1 MVLASF
7 YHICVVGV
15 SAFSQK
21 ERYPM
26 ASSPTLQRPP
36 HLGTTNNH
44 HKTRS
49 AGLRFWQIFVGTALA
64 ILMATTLVLADNN
77 NSALSA
83 ITGRVVD
90 KQGQPVSG
98 ATITVK
104 NPQTGLSQ
112 NLATNAQGLFQFEN
126 LVGGDYQVSIVA
138 KGFSLNPQAVSLVAG
153 NATNLELVVAASDNS
168 ANLADEVIQLR
179 HQLAETGE
187 QVAKLTVMVQDLQ
200 AKLNNSQPNIATA
213 SRANLNANTNIAPS
227 TPSPY
232 TPATQPQE
240 PTPQKT
246 TSTIDTLIAP
256 KLAGGQFSGS
266 SGLIKTDRLKIG
278 GYVDFR
284 YQTRGID
291 DAFEIRSNADEANP
305 GMTDLTNFK
314 RNTFTTPRF
323 IVGFAT
329 AITDKLL
336 FNSELEFEFAGKETE
351 VEQAYLEYRFNPKFN
366 IRGGVLVPPLGRF
379 NTFHDANLQDI
390 SNRPLV
396 STFVIPSTYK
406 DAGIGILGEFN
417 IGSRAK
423 LTYEGY
429 VVNGLRSDEGGE
441 FTREAGLFESKG
453 NNRFFDNNPQKS
465 FVGRLG
471 FSPFLGLEA
480 GFSGYRG
487 KHDNQGQ
494 YDLSIF
500 AIDYKFTK
508 GNFQV
513 QGEYA
518 RAAIQRA
525 PESPE
530 EIAAKHFLQSLPKGD
545 YINTFQFLD
554 ENINEPIFDKSAR
567 STDGFYIETRYRFR
581 PKWFTSRTTDDA
593 SIAPVFRYDQVNLDR
608 SYPSFSFPLNM
619 RRYSAGISIRPTEA
633 ASFNFIYNKDRKPN
647 VFLRLPDGRPFPP
660 YYTNLG
666 VSSFSF
672 GMSYAF

>member
-1 MVLASF
+1 
-7 YHICVVGV
+7 
-15 SAFSQK
+15 
-21 ERYPM
+21 M
-26 ASSPTLQRPP
+26 ASSLNNQFSQHFPLKRKSKAYYQALSPWRRFGQI
-36 HLGTTNNH
+36 LIGT
-44 HKTRS
+44 
-49 AGLRFWQIFVGTALA
+49 ILA
-64 ILMATTLVLADNN
+64 IFISATLVLADNN
-77 NSALSA
+77 SNSLSA

-112 NLATNAQGLFQFEN
+112 NLTTNAQGLFHFEN
-126 LVGGDYQVSIVA
+126 LVSGDYQLSVTATGFTLNAQSI
-138 KGFSLNPQAVSLVAG
+138 SLINGSAS
-153 NATNLELVVAASDNS
+153 NLELVASPGNDTP
-168 ANLADEVIQLR
+168 NLSDEVAQLR
-179 HQLAETGE
+179 HKLAENDD
-187 QVAKLTVMVQDLQ
+187 QVAKLTAMVQDLQ
-200 AKLNNSQPNIATA
+200 AKLNSSQPKSIASVSGETTPTTNPLPSVRSPYNPSVQPQDNSQ
-213 SRANLNANTNIAPS
+213 
-227 TPSPY
+227 TPK
-232 TPATQPQE
+232 QQ
-240 PTPQKT
+240 
-246 TSTIDTLIAP
+246 STIDTLIAP
-256 KLAGGQFSGS
+256 KSAGGQFSGS

-291 DAFEIRSNADEANP
+291 DAFEIRGNADESNP
-305 GMTDLTNFK
+305 GMTDITNFK
-314 RNTFTTPRF
+314 RNTFIIPRF
-323 IVGFAT
+323 IIGVAA
-329 AITDKLL
+329 AITDKLF
-336 FNSELEFEFAGKETE
+336 FNSELEFEFSGKETE

-366 IRGGVLVPPLGRF
+366 IRGGVFVPPLGRF

-406 DAGIGILGEFN
+406 DAGIGILGAFN
-417 IGSRAK
+417 VGSRAK

-441 FTREAGLFESKG
+441 FKRELGLFESKG

-465 FVGRLG
+465 FVGRLS

-487 KHDNQGQ
+487 KHDNQGK

-500 AIDYKFTK
+500 AVDYKFTK
-508 GNFQV
+508 GNFQI

-518 RAAIQRA
+518 RAAIQR
-525 PESPE
+525 PEESPE
-530 EIAAKHFLQSLPKGD
+530 EIAAKQLLQSLPKGD
-545 YINTFQFLD
+545 YINTFDFLD
-554 ENINEPIFDKSAR
+554 KNINEPIFQTSAR

-581 PKWFTSRTTDDA
+581 PKWFTSRTSDDG

-608 SYPSFSFPLNM
+608 SYSHFSFPLNM
-619 RRYSAGISIRPTEA
+619 RRYSVGLSIRPTEA
-633 ASFNFIYNKDRKPN
+633 ASFNFIYNKDRKPD

-660 YYTNLG
+660 FYTNLG